1 MQLTTKQA
9 GRIFR
14 KLHVMEKTSTHHV
27 AGFVMVDGK
36 KVLPVHYSRGNKD
49 MKGPVPH
56 RFRKSLRLSEG
67 EFAELRDCTLS
78 RDDYV
83 ELLRERGI
91 A

>member
-1 MQLTTKQA
+1 MQLTTRQA
-9 GRIFR
+9 AKIFR
-14 KLHVMEKTSTHHV
+14 KLKVVRKQSTHHV

-36 KVLPVHYSRGNKD
+36 KVLPVHYSHGKKD
-49 MKGPVPH
+49 IKGPVPH
-56 RFRKSLRLSEG
+56 RFRKSLRLSEP

-83 ELLRERGI
+83 QLLRSRGI

>member
-14 KLHVMEKTSTHHV
+14 KLEVTEKRSTHHV
-27 AGFVMVDGK
+27 AGFVTVDGK
-36 KVLPVHYSRGNKD
+36 KVLPVHYSHGNKD

-56 RFRKSLRLSEG
+56 RFRKSLRLSES

-78 RDDYV
+78 RDGYIA
-83 ELLRERGI
+83 LLRQRGVV
-91 A
+91 